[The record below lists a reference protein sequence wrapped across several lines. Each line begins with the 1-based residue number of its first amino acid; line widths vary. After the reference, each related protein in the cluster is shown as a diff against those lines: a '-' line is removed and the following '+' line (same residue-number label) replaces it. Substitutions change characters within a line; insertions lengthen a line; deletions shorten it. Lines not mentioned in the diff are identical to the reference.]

1 MIRLAKLGRSACP
14 QRFLSITGS
23 FAKFEDGDN
32 AIDKVLTS
40 KVKARMMQTVKQMRE
55 ESEVTMKI
63 ETLKI
68 PQKSNIRFEISN
80 QLLKFIHT
88 LKIDV

>member
-1 MIRLAKLGRSACP
+1 MKENILENFSFQKLEMIRLGKLGRAACP

-40 KVKARMMQTVKQMRE
+40 KTKARMMQTVKQIRE
-55 ESEVTMKI
+55 ESEV
-63 ETLKI
+63 
-68 PQKSNIRFEISN
+68 IRFIFLSKN
-80 QLLKFIHT
+80 KA
-88 LKIDV
+88 

>member
-1 MIRLAKLGRSACP
+1 MIRLAKLGRAACP

-40 KVKARMMQTVKQMRE
+40 KTKARMMQTVKQMRE
-55 ESEVTMKI
+55 ESEVT
-63 ETLKI
+63 LKI
-68 PQKSNIRFEISN
+68 TKKTKIRFEISN
-80 QLLKFIHT
+80 RLVKFIHT